1 MAALSAW
8 LDQNWF
14 NLVQTLGIM
23 LSSWLTGAALRQ
35 EIRTRK
41 HENAFTLAQHH
52 RELWSEVHRRPD
64 LARILSS
71 EVDLLAA
78 PMSVAEEEFLNLVIE
93 HFQTGWL
100 VAQADGFPTLQTL
113 AKDARSFFT
122 LPLPEDVWQST
133 KKDRDPRFVQFIDK
147 ARRRR
152 KK

>member
-1 MAALSAW
+1 MAAILTW

-23 LSSWLTGAALRQ
+23 LSTWLTGAALRQ
-35 EIRTRK
+35 ESRTRK
-41 HENAFTLAQHH
+41 SGNAFTLAQHH

-64 LARILSS
+64 LARILNP
-71 EVDLLAA
+71 EVDLLAM
-78 PMSVAEEEFLNLVIE
+78 PMTVAEEEFLNLVIE

-100 VAQADGFPTLQTL
+100 MAQSDGFPTLQTL
-113 AKDARSFFT
+113 SKDARSFFA

-133 KKDRDPRFVQFIDK
+133 KKDRDPRFVQFINK